1 MKYSEYWKNRFVEME
16 EATHQTSLK
25 KTMDIQEQ
33 FDKSQKIIEEKINAW
48 YQRYANNNN
57 MSLLEAR
64 KSLNDKELKE
74 LKWDVEEYI
83 KKGRENAF
91 SGEWVK
97 ELENASAK
105 AHISRLEALE
115 LQCRQQAETAFGN
128 LNDEVSKHIK
138 DVYKNSYYR
147 TAFEI
152 QKGVGVGSSFA
163 TLNDKLIEKVVN
175 KPWLADGKN
184 FSNRIWGNKTQLI
197 NQLHTSLSQ
206 MCITGAGPDK
216 AISQIA
222 SKMNVSKANAGRLVM
237 TESAYF
243 SSTAQKECFKELD
256 VERYEIVATLDGHTS
271 DICQEMDGK
280 VFKMSEYEEGVTAP
294 PFHVNCRS
302 CTAPYFDD
310 EFTKGEQRAAR
321 DEEGDT
327 YYVPAD
333 MTYKNWKKN
342 VDNGFKFE
350 QKIKISKNI
359 NEEQLFRPVNLD
371 KNNVFESNRGD
382 VNILAYKIIN
392 AKNNIYVSKGVRL
405 KPKELHK
412 IDLSITQSLEKL
424 KIVNSDNLPTVVII
438 DSSEMQTGA
447 MASYNAIKNKLYID
461 KAIGN
466 KEKLLELQRDA
477 ASPKNVLSTYV
488 HEYIHWMDAQSY
500 RIGHGEIIDSKEYLY
515 WIRHKS
521 KKKIDKIINKGYNI
535 NEISNYAN
543 IKNKEGKYDEV
554 YTEYRVKKLLGE

>member
-1 MKYSEYWKNRFVEME
+1 MKNSEYWKNRFVEME
-16 EATHQTSLK
+16 EATHQTSVK

-48 YQRYANNNN
+48 YQRYADNNN

-115 LQCRQQAETAFGN
+115 LQCRQQAEVAFGN

-138 DVYKNSYYR
+138 DVYKESYYR
-147 TAFEI
+147 TAYEI
-152 QKGVGVGSSFA
+152 QKGVGVGSNFA
-163 TLNDKLIEKVVN
+163 ALNDRLIEKVVN

-184 FSNRIWGNKTQLI
+184 FSDRIWGNKTQLI

-243 SSTAQKECFKELD
+243 SSTAQRECFKELD

-333 MTYKNWKKN
+333 MTYKEWKKKYVKSELRERSLRTKRSFQKGAGKKYEDKYNYGVNWKVVKSKEYSAKFSKISDDEKVTSLIAKRSREALKNRDGKKTEELYAISLTTGKDVSSITDQHIPFGINRTFKFDKDVKRAEDNDEKVLLIHNHPRGLPPSVSDLNELLNHKN
-342 VDNGFKFE
+342 VSGITVGSNGS
-350 QKIKISKNI
+350 IYYYSKPNDEI
-359 NEEQLFRPVNLD
+359 NEEDFTVAEKHFKQYTDDVARYEKTMELLAKRYEF
-371 KNNVFESNRGD
+371 VF
-382 VNILAYKIIN
+382 
-392 AKNNIYVSKGVRL
+392 L
-405 KPKELHK
+405 KL
-412 IDLSITQSLEKL
+412 
-424 KIVNSDNLPTVVII
+424 
-438 DSSEMQTGA
+438 
-447 MASYNAIKNKLYID
+447 
-461 KAIGN
+461 
-466 KEKLLELQRDA
+466 
-477 ASPKNVLSTYV
+477 
-488 HEYIHWMDAQSY
+488 
-500 RIGHGEIIDSKEYLY
+500 
-515 WIRHKS
+515 
-521 KKKIDKIINKGYNI
+521 
-535 NEISNYAN
+535 
-543 IKNKEGKYDEV
+543 
-554 YTEYRVKKLLGE
+554 

>member
-1 MKYSEYWKNRFVEME
+1 MKNSEYWKNRFVEME
-16 EATHQTSLK
+16 EATHQTSVK

-48 YQRYANNNN
+48 YQRYADNNNI
-57 MSLLEAR
+57 SLLEAR

-115 LQCRQQAETAFGN
+115 LQCRQQAEVAFGN

-138 DVYKNSYYR
+138 DVYKESYYR
-147 TAFEI
+147 TAYEI
-152 QKGVGVGSSFA
+152 QKGVGVGSNFA
-163 TLNDKLIEKVVN
+163 ALNDRLIEKVVS

-184 FSNRIWGNKTQLI
+184 FSDRIWGNKTQLI

-333 MTYKNWKKN
+333 MTYKEWKKKYVKSELRERSLRTKRSFQKGAGKKYEDKYNYGVNWKVVKSKEYSAKFSKISDDEKVTSLIAKRSRDALKNRDGKKTEELYAISLTTGKDVSSITDQHIPFGINRTFKFDKDVKRAEDNDEKVLLIHNHPRGLPPSVSDLNELLNHKN
-342 VDNGFKFE
+342 VSGITVGSNGS
-350 QKIKISKNI
+350 IYYYSKPNDEI
-359 NEEQLFRPVNLD
+359 NEEDFTVAEKHFKQYTDDVARYEKTMELLAKRYEF
-371 KNNVFESNRGD
+371 VF
-382 VNILAYKIIN
+382 
-392 AKNNIYVSKGVRL
+392 L
-405 KPKELHK
+405 KL
-412 IDLSITQSLEKL
+412 
-424 KIVNSDNLPTVVII
+424 
-438 DSSEMQTGA
+438 
-447 MASYNAIKNKLYID
+447 
-461 KAIGN
+461 
-466 KEKLLELQRDA
+466 
-477 ASPKNVLSTYV
+477 
-488 HEYIHWMDAQSY
+488 
-500 RIGHGEIIDSKEYLY
+500 
-515 WIRHKS
+515 
-521 KKKIDKIINKGYNI
+521 
-535 NEISNYAN
+535 
-543 IKNKEGKYDEV
+543 
-554 YTEYRVKKLLGE
+554 

>member
-1 MKYSEYWKNRFVEME
+1 MKNSEYWKNRFVEME
-16 EATHQTSLK
+16 EATHQTSVK

-48 YQRYANNNN
+48 YQRYADNNN

-97 ELENASAK
+97 ELENASAR

-138 DVYKNSYYR
+138 DVYKNSYYK

-184 FSNRIWGNKTQLI
+184 FSDRIWGNKTQLI
-197 NQLHTSLSQ
+197 NQLQTSLSQ

-243 SSTAQKECFKELD
+243 SSTAQRECFKELD

-327 YYVPAD
+327 CYVPAD
-333 MTYKNWKKN
+333 MTYKEWKKKYVKSELRERSLRTKRSFQKGAGKKYEDKYNYGVNWKVVKSKEYSAKFSKISDDEKVTSLIAKRSRDALKNRDGKKTEELYAISLTTGKDVSSITDQHIPFGINRTFKFDKDVKRAEDNDEKVLLIHNHPRGLPPSVSDLNELLNHKN
-342 VDNGFKFE
+342 VSGITVGSNGS
-350 QKIKISKNI
+350 IYYYSKPNDEI
-359 NEEQLFRPVNLD
+359 NEEDFTVAEKHFKQYTDDVARYEKTMELLAKRYEF
-371 KNNVFESNRGD
+371 VF
-382 VNILAYKIIN
+382 
-392 AKNNIYVSKGVRL
+392 L
-405 KPKELHK
+405 KL
-412 IDLSITQSLEKL
+412 
-424 KIVNSDNLPTVVII
+424 
-438 DSSEMQTGA
+438 
-447 MASYNAIKNKLYID
+447 
-461 KAIGN
+461 
-466 KEKLLELQRDA
+466 
-477 ASPKNVLSTYV
+477 
-488 HEYIHWMDAQSY
+488 
-500 RIGHGEIIDSKEYLY
+500 
-515 WIRHKS
+515 
-521 KKKIDKIINKGYNI
+521 
-535 NEISNYAN
+535 
-543 IKNKEGKYDEV
+543 
-554 YTEYRVKKLLGE
+554 

>member
-1 MKYSEYWKNRFVEME
+1 MKNSEYWKNRFVEME
-16 EATHQTSLK
+16 EATHQTSVK

-48 YQRYANNNN
+48 YQRYADNNN

-97 ELENASAK
+97 ELENASAR

-138 DVYKNSYYR
+138 DVYKNSYYK

-184 FSNRIWGNKTQLI
+184 FSDRIWGNKTQLI

-243 SSTAQKECFKELD
+243 SSTAQRECFKEVD

-333 MTYKNWKKN
+333 MTYKEWKKKYVKSELRERSLRTKRSFQKGAGKKYEDKYNYGVNWKVVKSKEYSAKFSKISDDEKVTSLIAKRSRDALKNRDGKKTEELYAISLTTGKDVSSITDQHIPFGINRTFKFDKDVKRAEDNDEKVLLIHNHPRGLPPSVSDLNELLNHKN
-342 VDNGFKFE
+342 VSGITVGSNGS
-350 QKIKISKNI
+350 IYYYSKPNDEI
-359 NEEQLFRPVNLD
+359 NEEDFTVAEKHFKQYTDDVARYEKTMELLAKRYEF
-371 KNNVFESNRGD
+371 VF
-382 VNILAYKIIN
+382 
-392 AKNNIYVSKGVRL
+392 L
-405 KPKELHK
+405 KL
-412 IDLSITQSLEKL
+412 
-424 KIVNSDNLPTVVII
+424 
-438 DSSEMQTGA
+438 
-447 MASYNAIKNKLYID
+447 
-461 KAIGN
+461 
-466 KEKLLELQRDA
+466 
-477 ASPKNVLSTYV
+477 
-488 HEYIHWMDAQSY
+488 
-500 RIGHGEIIDSKEYLY
+500 
-515 WIRHKS
+515 
-521 KKKIDKIINKGYNI
+521 
-535 NEISNYAN
+535 
-543 IKNKEGKYDEV
+543 
-554 YTEYRVKKLLGE
+554 

>member
-1 MKYSEYWKNRFVEME
+1 MKNSEYWKNRFVEME
-16 EATHQTSLK
+16 EATHQTSVK

-48 YQRYANNNN
+48 YQRYADNNN

-115 LQCRQQAETAFGN
+115 LQCRQQAEVAFGN

-138 DVYKNSYYR
+138 DVYKESYYR

-184 FSNRIWGNKTQLI
+184 FSDRIWGNKTQLI

-310 EFTKGEQRAAR
+310 EFTKDEQRIAR
-321 DEEGDT
+321 DEDGDT

-333 MTYKNWKKN
+333 MTYKEWKKKYVKSELRERSLRTKRSFQKGAGKKYEDKYNYGVNWKVVKSKEYSAKFSKISDDEKVTSLIAKRSRDALKNRDGKKTEELYAISLTTGKDVSSITDQHIPFGINRTFKFDKDVKRAEDNDEKVLLIHNHPRGLPPSVSDLNELLNHKN
-342 VDNGFKFE
+342 VSGITVGSNGS
-350 QKIKISKNI
+350 IYYYSKPNDEI
-359 NEEQLFRPVNLD
+359 NEEDFTVAEKHFKQYTDDVARYEKTMELLAKRYEF
-371 KNNVFESNRGD
+371 VF
-382 VNILAYKIIN
+382 
-392 AKNNIYVSKGVRL
+392 L
-405 KPKELHK
+405 KL
-412 IDLSITQSLEKL
+412 
-424 KIVNSDNLPTVVII
+424 
-438 DSSEMQTGA
+438 
-447 MASYNAIKNKLYID
+447 
-461 KAIGN
+461 
-466 KEKLLELQRDA
+466 
-477 ASPKNVLSTYV
+477 
-488 HEYIHWMDAQSY
+488 
-500 RIGHGEIIDSKEYLY
+500 
-515 WIRHKS
+515 
-521 KKKIDKIINKGYNI
+521 
-535 NEISNYAN
+535 
-543 IKNKEGKYDEV
+543 
-554 YTEYRVKKLLGE
+554 

>member
-1 MKYSEYWKNRFVEME
+1 MKNSEYWKNRFVEME

-48 YQRYANNNN
+48 YQRYADNNN

-97 ELENASAK
+97 ELENASAR

-184 FSNRIWGNKTQLI
+184 FSDRIWGNKTQLI

-243 SSTAQKECFKELD
+243 SSTAQKECFKKLD

-333 MTYKNWKKN
+333 MTYKEWKKKYVKSELRERSLRTKRSFQKGAGKKYEDKYNYGVNWKVVKSKEYSAKFSKISDDEKVTSLIAKRSRDALKNRDGKKTEELYAISLTTGKDVSSITDQHIPFGINRTFKFDKDVKRAEDNDEKVLLIHNHPRGLPPSVSDLNELLNHKN
-342 VDNGFKFE
+342 VSGITVGSNGS
-350 QKIKISKNI
+350 IYYYSKPNDEI
-359 NEEQLFRPVNLD
+359 NEEDFTVAEKHFKQYTDDVARYEKTMGLLAKRYEF
-371 KNNVFESNRGD
+371 VF
-382 VNILAYKIIN
+382 
-392 AKNNIYVSKGVRL
+392 L
-405 KPKELHK
+405 KL
-412 IDLSITQSLEKL
+412 
-424 KIVNSDNLPTVVII
+424 
-438 DSSEMQTGA
+438 
-447 MASYNAIKNKLYID
+447 
-461 KAIGN
+461 
-466 KEKLLELQRDA
+466 
-477 ASPKNVLSTYV
+477 
-488 HEYIHWMDAQSY
+488 
-500 RIGHGEIIDSKEYLY
+500 
-515 WIRHKS
+515 
-521 KKKIDKIINKGYNI
+521 
-535 NEISNYAN
+535 
-543 IKNKEGKYDEV
+543 
-554 YTEYRVKKLLGE
+554 